1 MWGGRGGAL
10 LTGQREGW
18 LVTFQDQED
27 DAGFGGGGGGALQ
40 IPETWVP
47 FTQSDPSWEDRCV
60 AFLE

>member
-1 MWGGRGGAL
+1 MWGAGGVL

-18 LVTFQDQED
+18 RVTFQDQED

-47 FTQSDPSWEDRCV
+47 FTQRDPSWEDDV
-60 AFLE
+60 WHS